1 MREYHSY
8 KQKYLIVFNYSNKD
22 TAMPLDKLQ
31 GVKLPASAD
40 FHGVYC
46 TCVYPFRLLA
56 LILTEGQFTF
66 VMVI

>member
-1 MREYHSY
+1 
-8 KQKYLIVFNYSNKD
+8 
-22 TAMPLDKLQ
+22 MPLDKLQ

-40 FHGVYC
+40 FHGMYC
-46 TCVYPFRLLA
+46 TCVYPFGLLA